1 MAVSVSHAVLPC
13 TCVAMLMCRRL
24 HVPEP
29 YLPPRPVFASH
40 SLKKA
45 EEERMRDALDSAS
58 REKKEKKDK
67 KKDKEKK

>member
-1 MAVSVSHAVLPC
+1 MCCPC
-13 TCVAMLMCRRL
+13 RTLG
-24 HVPEP
+24 
-29 YLPPRPVFASH
+29 PR